1 MAQITL
7 EGALTTARTQF
18 GITIDQMGRMY
29 RELSNREMTTIVT
42 GLIVS
47 FLLYQLI
54 YNLYFHPLARFPG
67 PFWARTSLVSEI

>member
-18 GITIDQMGRMY
+18 GTTIDQMGRMY
-29 RELSNREMTTIVT
+29 RELSNRDMTTIVT

-67 PFWARTSLVSEI
+67 PFWARISLVSEI